1 MLPTKERI
9 IIMEP
14 PQKQVI
20 NTQPSLPVYVEDHF
34 KKVDLK
40 KDLTATQRKELVMK
54 LIDFVEAF

>member
-1 MLPTKERI
+1 MLETKERI

-14 PQKQVI
+14 PQKQI
-20 NTQPSLPVYVEDHF
+20 THAKSLPVYVEDHF

-40 KDLTATQRKELVMK
+40 RDLTETQRKELVVK

>member
-1 MLPTKERI
+1 MLETKQRI

-14 PQKQVI
+14 PQKQTVHAK
-20 NTQPSLPVYVEDHF
+20 SLPVYVEDHF

-40 KDLTATQRKELVMK
+40 RDLTETQRKELVHK

>member
-1 MLPTKERI
+1 MLDTKERI

-14 PQKQVI
+14 QQKLAI
-20 NTQPSLPVYVEDHF
+20 TTKSLPVYVEDHF

-40 KDLTATQRKELVMK
+40 RDLTDSQRKELVIK